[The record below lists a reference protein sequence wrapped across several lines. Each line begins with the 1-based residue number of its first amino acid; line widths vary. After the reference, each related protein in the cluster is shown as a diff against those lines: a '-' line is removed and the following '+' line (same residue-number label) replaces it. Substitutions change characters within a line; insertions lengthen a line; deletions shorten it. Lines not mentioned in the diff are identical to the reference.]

1 MKILI
6 AEDDSTSRRTLEA
19 ALSKWGYDVVTA
31 ADGNEAWEKLQ
42 GTVAPK
48 LAVLDWIMPGLEG
61 IEICRRLRDNKAD
74 NEQYTYLILLTSK
87 GTKDNIVSGM
97 AAGADDYI
105 VKPFD
110 PHELRV
116 RIRAGQRIIELQ
128 SELLTAKQ
136 DLFLQSR
143 TDSLTGVLNRRA
155 IFSQVET
162 ELSRAR
168 RENKKI
174 SLSMLDIDFFKKVND
189 TYGHMA
195 GDEVLRDVVKR
206 INNVIRI
213 YDSIG
218 TLGRY
223 GGEEFILIIPG
234 AKEEDAYG
242 IFERIRT
249 AIVETDFPINGSN
262 IQVTVSQGVVTWDG
276 HTKADDLI
284 ARADKALYQAKENGR
299 NRVEQYFLIGKG
311 CTSSDDLEHIGLRN

>member
-61 IEICRRLRDNKAD
+61 IEICRRLRDKKAD

-116 RIRAGQRIIELQ
+116 RIRAGKRIIELQ
-128 SELLTAKQ
+128 SELLMAKQ

-162 ELSRAR
+162 ELSRVR

-213 YDSIG
+213 YDSLG

-223 GGEEFILIIPG
+223 GGEEFLLIIPG
-234 AKEEDAYG
+234 TKEEDAYG

-249 AIVETDFPINGSN
+249 AIVETDFPVNGSN

-276 HTKADDLI
+276 HEKADDLI

-299 NRVEQYFLIGKG
+299 NRVEQI
-311 CTSSDDLEHIGLRN
+311 SSNRKALHIVR